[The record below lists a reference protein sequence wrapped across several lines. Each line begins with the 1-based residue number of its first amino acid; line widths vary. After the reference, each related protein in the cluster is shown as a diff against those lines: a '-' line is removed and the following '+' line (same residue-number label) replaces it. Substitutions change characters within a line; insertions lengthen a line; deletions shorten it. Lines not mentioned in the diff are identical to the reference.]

1 MLLNPLGFT
10 YYYLEGFS
18 FHYYI
23 AMQSIIYDNVSIKCY
38 YYVWNNYNLL
48 QYSVG
53 YYTLENQANINK
65 WLLYICFNF
74 VFGVTLTTSRLGSCY
89 VTVYSS
95 LVVQSN
101 ARKLNILANGTT
113 SFGVYSVVISAYLV
127 SLSMLIR
134 RWTISTRR
142 DRICIVDRC

>member
-18 FHYYI
+18 FYYYI
-23 AMQSIIYDNVSIKCY
+23 AMQSIINDNVSIKCY

-74 VFGVTLTTSRLGSCY
+74 VFGVTLT
-89 VTVYSS
+89 
-95 LVVQSN
+95 SN
-101 ARKLNILANGTT
+101 NIT
-113 SFGVYSVVISAYLV
+113 FGVMLCNRLFIFGRPIKCKKTKYIGQWDNISWCV
-127 SLSMLIR
+127 LSCNISKFSKLI
-134 RWTISTRR
+134 
-142 DRICIVDRC
+142 DAD

>member
-1 MLLNPLGFT
+1 
-10 YYYLEGFS
+10 
-18 FHYYI
+18 
-23 AMQSIIYDNVSIKCY
+23 
-38 YYVWNNYNLL
+38 VWNNYNLL

-113 SFGVYSVVISAYLV
+113 SLGVSYQQI
-127 SLSMLIR
+127 
-134 RWTISTRR
+134 
-142 DRICIVDRC
+142 